1 MCTNINMVSHKF
13 LIYAMDLQTSQTS
26 GNKHFHK
33 VMNPFAKKQK
43 KNVCKVQ
50 MIQNKKKHFFS

>member
-1 MCTNINMVSHKF
+1 MVSHKF

-43 KNVCKVQ
+43 KTFAKCK
-50 MIQNKKKHFFS
+50 